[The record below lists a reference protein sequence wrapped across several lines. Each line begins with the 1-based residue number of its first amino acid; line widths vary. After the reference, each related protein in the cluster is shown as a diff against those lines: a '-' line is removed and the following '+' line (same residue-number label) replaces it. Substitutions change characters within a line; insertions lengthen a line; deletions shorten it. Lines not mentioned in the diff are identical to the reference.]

1 MEVTGGTNTQDV
13 VPIQVRQPILQ
24 TWVSAKQMA
33 QQQITRNLG
42 IEEEVKLVSK
52 SGDQGSVVQSIVS
65 LTTSLRRQLLKY
77 MWTTLSNVL
86 LFFVEKM

>member
-1 MEVTGGTNTQDV
+1 MEVTGGTNAQDV
-13 VPIQVRQPILQ
+13 VPIQIRQPILQ

-52 SGDQGSVVQSIVS
+52 SGDQGPVVQSIVS
-65 LTTSLRRQLLKY
+65 LTMLLRRQLFKY